1 MSGKSILKL
10 LLVFFV
16 LELLVLFVFGGI
28 GSNSHHEAEEWFH
41 VGPLVFER
49 YGMELE
55 HIGKMEKI
63 SQDHLPGIPSGQGWF
78 WQLEVE
84 AMHMALAVDMVLL
97 VCAILVA
104 IRIRRIP
111 GKAQGFV
118 EVVVEFFSGIVRET
132 LGKHADP
139 HIPTLL
145 SLFFFIWL
153 SNTISVIPTFKEP
166 TADINVPLGLMLVML
181 FIVHFEAIRIKGMKH
196 YVKEYFQPFIVMFPL
211 NVIGEAAKGVSLSFR
226 LFGNISGG
234 AIIILVISYLVK
246 YTILPVGL
254 NVFFGLFV
262 GTIQAFVFTMLSM
275 TYIAVAIAEN

>member
-1 MSGKSILKL
+1 MSGKKILKL
-10 LLVFFV
+10 ILFFFV
-16 LELLVLFVFGGI
+16 LEMAVLLVFGGL
-28 GSNSHHEAEEWFH
+28 GSNSKKETEEWFR

-49 YGMELE
+49 YGMQLE
-55 HIGKMEKI
+55 QIGKVEKI
-63 SQDHLPGIPSGQGWF
+63 SLDSIPGIPSVQGPF
-78 WQLEVE
+78 WQVDLETARMTLV
-84 AMHMALAVDMVLL
+84 VDLILL
-97 VCAILVA
+97 FGAGLVA
-104 IRIRRIP
+104 LTIRKIP
-111 GKAQGFV
+111 GKLQGFV
-118 EVVVEFFSGIVRET
+118 ELVVEFFSGIIRET

-139 HIPTLL
+139 HIPTLV

-153 SNTISVIPTFKEP
+153 SNTIAIIPGFKEP
-166 TADINVPLGLMLVML
+166 TSDINVPLGLMLVML
-181 FIVHFEAIRIKGMKH
+181 FIVHFEAIRIKSLKH

-246 YTILPVGL
+246 YTVLPIGL